1 MNSKLTDDSDMRR
14 EYDFSKGIRN
24 KFAFKE
30 TKSQSFFKEP
40 MESIHRTQGSFNE
53 GSFDEIRNKLYTFNR
68 KPFKTEIGENE
79 DLDVII
85 NASNGVPVGVVSKSY
100 NFIQHYDLLNAIES
114 SFKNL
119 GFDIDRAELKL
130 STTKYNERIWL
141 RIKFTDDYTFDPGDG
156 HLLTPKLHVLNSVN
170 GITPLELRLG
180 WYRFIC
186 KNGLLCLDNKL
197 TYKRLHTSSLEFK
210 SIENHLCNSIDIFL
224 KEREIYKRWK
234 ETRISFDTDSK
245 ILRHWIDTFVFK
257 AWRDITSQRVY
268 SILTTAR
275 DGKISKRPYPK
286 SEGKKD
292 SYLIRFSSGFDVPG
306 AKPVQN
312 MYDVANALSWVSSHH
327 TSLTGQ
333 YRMMAQV
340 PKMLTSLEQ
349 LISHRRY

>member
-1 MNSKLTDDSDMRR
+1 MNSKLTSDSDMRK

-30 TKSQSFFKEP
+30 TKSQSFLKEP
-40 MESIHRTQGSFNE
+40 MESIYKTQGSFNE
-53 GSFDEIRNKLYTFNR
+53 GSFDEIRNKLCTFSR

-85 NASNGVPVGVVSKSY
+85 NTSNGVPVGVVSKKSY
-100 NFIQHYDLLNAIES
+100 NLIQHHDLLNAIES

-119 GFDIDRAELKL
+119 GFDIHKAELKL

-141 RIKFTDDYTFDPGDG
+141 RIKFADDYTFDPGDG

-170 GITPLELRLG
+170 RITPLELRLG
-180 WYRFIC
+180 WYRLIC
-186 KNGLLCLDNKL
+186 KNGLLCLDNEQ

-210 SIENHLCNSIDIFL
+210 SIENHLRNSIDIFL
-224 KEREIYKRWK
+224 KEREIYKKWK

-245 ILRHWIDTFVFK
+245 ILRHWIDTSVFE
-257 AWRDITSQRVY
+257 AWKDIISQRVY

-275 DGKISKRPYPK
+275 DGKISKHRYPK

-327 TSLTGQ
+327 TSLIEQ
-333 YRMMAQV
+333 YKMMAQV
-340 PKMLTSLEQ
+340 PKLLTSLEQ
-349 LISHRRY
+349 LI

>member
-14 EYDFSKGIRN
+14 EYDFSKGMRN
-24 KFAFKE
+24 KFAFKK
-30 TKSQSFFKEP
+30 TKSQPFLKEP
-40 MESIHRTQGSFNE
+40 MESIRRTQGSFNE
-53 GSFDEIRNKLYTFNR
+53 GSFDEIRNKLCTFSR

-79 DLDVII
+79 DLDAII
-85 NASNGVPVGVVSKSY
+85 NTSNGVPVGVVSKSY
-100 NFIQHYDLLNAIES
+100 KLIQHHGLLTAIES

-119 GFDIDRAELKL
+119 GFDIDKAKLKL

-141 RIKFTDDYTFDPGDG
+141 RIQFADDYTFDPGDG

-180 WYRFIC
+180 WYRLIC
-186 KNGLLCLDNKL
+186 KNGLLCLDNDQ
-197 TYKRLHTSSLEFK
+197 TYKKLHTSSLEFK
-210 SIENHLCNSIDIFL
+210 SVENHLRNSVDIFL
-224 KEREIYKRWK
+224 KEREIYKKWK
-234 ETRISFDTDSK
+234 ETRINFDTDSK
-245 ILRHWIDTFVFK
+245 ILRHWIDTSVSEV
-257 AWRDITSQRVY
+257 WTDIISQRVY

-275 DGKISKRPYPK
+275 DGKIRKRQYPK
-286 SEGKKD
+286 SEGKKG

-327 TSLTGQ
+327 TSLIGQ

-349 LISHRRY
+349 LI

>member
-30 TKSQSFFKEP
+30 TKAQPFLKEP
-40 MESIHRTQGSFNE
+40 MESIHSTQGSFNE
-53 GSFDEIRNKLYTFNR
+53 GSFDEIRNKLCTFSR
-68 KPFKTEIGENE
+68 KPFKTEIGENK

-85 NASNGVPVGVVSKSY
+85 NTSNGVPVGVVSKSY
-100 NFIQHYDLLNAIES
+100 SLIEHHDLLNAIES

-119 GFDIDRAELKL
+119 GFDIDKAELKL

-141 RIKFTDDYTFDPGDG
+141 RIKFADDYTFDPGDG

-170 GITPLELRLG
+170 GITPVELRLG
-180 WYRFIC
+180 WYRLIC
-186 KNGLLCLDNKL
+186 KNGLLCLDNEQ
-197 TYKRLHTSSLEFK
+197 TYKRRHTPSLEFK
-210 SIENHLCNSIDIFL
+210 SIENHLRDNIDIFV
-224 KEREIYKRWK
+224 KEREIYKKWK

-245 ILRHWIDTFVFK
+245 ILRHWIDTSVFK
-257 AWRDITSQRVY
+257 AWKGIVSQRVY

-275 DGKISKRPYPK
+275 DGKISKRSYPK
-286 SEGKKD
+286 SEGKTD

-306 AKPVQN
+306 ANPVQN

-327 TSLTGQ
+327 TSLKKQ
-333 YRMMAQV
+333 YTMMAQV

-349 LISHRRY
+349 LIT